1 MSSGVR
7 RPRSNVMC
15 LPSLWKWGAHK
26 AWGSHS
32 PGVFFEAIFLV
43 CWHQASGCAFLPHVD
58 KLTSQKSP
66 QEKHSMPGHRCLAS
80 KRAVQLG
87 EVKENSQQK
96 LPPTPSGWS
105 HVRNQNVHSYN
116 IPLPLLYFMWCF
128 SCVYYSL
135 PFFIALNQTWEEK
148 NLRNIAHC
156 GTYSANEYNQMQI
169 PHRENPLG
177 LCSV

>member
-15 LPSLWKWGAHK
+15 LPSLWKWGAHQ

-96 LPPTPSGWS
+96 LPQLRLAEAMFVIRMFTLTIS
-105 HVRNQNVHSYN
+105 HCPFCIFCDVFPVCI
-116 IPLPLLYFMWCF
+116 IPFHFSLLW
-128 SCVYYSL
+128 
-135 PFFIALNQTWEEK
+135 IKRERK
-148 NLRNIAHC
+148 NTLEI
-156 GTYSANEYNQMQI
+156 
-169 PHRENPLG
+169 
-177 LCSV
+177 